1 MIGLAVDEK
10 EIILRQLK
18 WLTVYHGELL
28 KLEQPGMPLDRQQEV
43 RRLRIFVPHHT
54 ALHVNLLMDALV
66 SGLYSVFER
75 PGWDQKTKDSQ
86 KITLEHFIQL
96 LPAGSQKARGEA
108 LLKEVRASPHY
119 RELCQVR
126 GEIIG
131 HSNRKTLLA
140 YVGQPADAMFQHVSV
155 DDLGALLGKAREIV
169 LSVID
174 PYADFSIPEFHGIE
188 ELFQVIAAATKT
200 SGQA

>member
-1 MIGLAVDEK
+1 
-10 EIILRQLK
+10 
-18 WLTVYHGELL
+18 
-28 KLEQPGMPLDRQQEV
+28 
-43 RRLRIFVPHHT
+43 
-54 ALHVNLLMDALV
+54 
-66 SGLYSVFER
+66 
-75 PGWDQKTKDSQ
+75 
-86 KITLEHFIQL
+86 
-96 LPAGSQKARGEA
+96 
-108 LLKEVRASPHY
+108 
-119 RELCQVR
+119 VR